1 MSMTAGELQ
10 PKRSGDSGY
19 ESKATSPRYS
29 LNLRD
34 EDQNHN
40 NEDAS
45 LVSRE
50 ETPPKPPV
58 NKKKT
63 RFSLDSK
70 DPEHDNDIFES
81 VEPPV
86 STKEKLRFYSWCLSV
101 AVGQG
106 WKEVRSLD
114 MKALSPS
121 ATPFT
126 QDFFDRYIML
136 PMANK
141 EPRLLASGP
150 GEHIELYRLSDVE
163 AYRAGQ
169 LDSLRGLPTQ
179 KLINLASNNYGGF
192 AQLENEPGAVHLQ
205 ELALRA
211 LPLTPAPPALED
223 AVRNEFLQFMG
234 GSFDACELSS
244 SGFNSNMLAFT
255 TVAATAAAQGRSCVF
270 LCDRD
275 SHSSMWTGAYSNNAK
290 GARTRKFVHN
300 SVADLE
306 AQLRECRR
314 RWPEALV
321 CVAIEGTYS
330 MEGTV
335 PPLPAML
342 ALKKQYGFKLL
353 VDEAHSFLGL
363 GSGGR
368 GAFEYWQDEGFD
380 CPFTEADLMTCTFS
394 KSVGCLGA
402 AVLANGELA
411 RHLKPDADMVSG
423 PCGKGLASS
432 VLVRVLQLLRKPR
445 LIRHRMAILREKSMY
460 VAKRLA
466 SAGCKILGSPGSPN
480 ICFPV
485 GEFILLLDGI
495 RDPFLD

>member
-1 MSMTAGELQ
+1 MH
-10 PKRSGDSGY
+10 P
-19 ESKATSPRYS
+19 
-29 LNLRD
+29 RD
-34 EDQNHN
+34 EDLSDNTPSV
-40 NEDAS
+40 EDSCIAPP
-45 LVSRE
+45 E
-50 ETPPKPPV
+50 ESPRSPPKT
-58 NKKKT
+58 T
-63 RFSLDSK
+63 RFSLDSSNAK
-70 DPEHDNDIFES
+70 PDNEIFES

-86 STKEKLRFYSWCLSV
+86 PTKEKLRFLSWCLSV
-101 AVGQG
+101 AAGQG
-106 WKEVRSLD
+106 WKEIKSLD
-114 MKALSPS
+114 MKTLSPS
-121 ATPFT
+121 AAPFT
-126 QDFFDRYIML
+126 QDLFDRYIML

-150 GEHIELYRLSDVE
+150 GEHIDLYCLSDVE
-163 AYRAGQ
+163 AYRAGK
-169 LDSLRGLPTQ
+169 LKSLSGLRTQ

-223 AVRNEFLQFMG
+223 AVRDEFIKFMG

-244 SGFNSNMLAFT
+244 SGFSSNMLAFT
-255 TVAATAAAQGRSCVF
+255 TVAETAAAQGRSCVF

-290 GARTRKFVHN
+290 GARTVKFVHN

-314 RWPEALV
+314 QWPDALV

-342 ALKKQYGFKLL
+342 ALKKQYGFTLL

-368 GAFEYWQDEGFD
+368 GAFEHWQDEGFD
-380 CPFTEADLMTCTFS
+380 CPLAEADLLTCTFS

-402 AVLANGELA
+402 AVLANGAFA
-411 RHLKPDADMVSG
+411 RHLRPEADTVSG

-432 VLVRVLQLLRKPR
+432 VLVRVLQLLRKQR
-445 LIRHRMAILREKSMY
+445 LIRHRMALLKEKSIY

-485 GEFILLLDGI
+485 GEFQIPSPLRSRIYARLMAG
-495 RDPFLD
+495 